1 MKANKWILVIA
12 FVVLSAIAVTA
23 CAAPATQ
30 APAPTS
36 APAAAPTTAPAA
48 APTTAPAAAFKCTD
62 KIGCVDVA
70 SGDPVHIA
78 YMLVVAGDSAQLG
91 IDSRRGA
98 EIAVD
103 DHNGTVAGHPIKF
116 DGQDSGCGPEGG
128 QAAAAKLAADNTI
141 VAVIGSSCSSEW
153 TAGGPTISKA
163 GFLTISPSATSPVL
177 TDPANLS
184 KWSTFFRTAHNDKV
198 QGAVAAQFVYSQ
210 LKITSAAAIHD
221 GGPYTQGLANAFAEI
236 FKKLGGTITSIEA
249 VTPGTKDM
257 KPVLTKIAADKPGLI
272 FYPDFVPETPLITV
286 AAKTVPGLENTKLM
300 TADGSF
306 SPDFLKASGQ
316 AAVGVYHTSPDF
328 SAFGTDY
335 AQKFV
340 PAYQKKYNEKPIN
353 VFHAHAYDAMN
364 IVLNAIEAVGVKDAD
379 GTIHIGR
386 QSLVDWVAQLKS
398 YKGLTGNLTCDPNH
412 DCADPHIAAYQDTAD
427 NVSSGTIP
435 DKPIWKP

>member
-1 MKANKWILVIA
+1 MKANKWILMIA
-12 FVVLSAIAVTA
+12 FVALAAMAITT

-36 APAAAPTTAPAA
+36 APAPTTAPQ
-48 APTTAPAAAFKCTD
+48 PAAFTCTD
-62 KIGCVDVA
+62 KIGCVTVA
-70 SGDPVHIA
+70 PGDPVHIA

-103 DHNGTVAGHPIKF
+103 DHNGTVAGHPVKF
-116 DGQDSGCGPEGG
+116 DGQDAGCGPEGG

-184 KWSTFFRTAHNDKV
+184 QWPTFFRTAHNDKV
-198 QGAVAAQFVYSQ
+198 QGAVAAQFVYTQ

-221 GGPYTQGLANAFAEI
+221 GGPYTQGLANAFADN

-249 VTPGTKDM
+249 VDPNTKDT

-272 FYPDFVPETPLITV
+272 FYPDFVPLTPLITIT
-286 AAKTVPGLENTKLM
+286 AKTVPGLENAKLM

-328 SAFGTDY
+328 SSFGTDY
-335 AQKFV
+335 AQKFL

-364 IVLNAIEAVGVKDAD
+364 IVLTAIDAVAVKDAD
-379 GTIHIGR
+379 GTVHIGR
-386 QSLVDWVAQLKS
+386 QALVDWVAQLKS
-398 YKGLTGNLTCDPNH
+398 FKGLTGNLTCDPNH

-427 NVSSGTIP
+427 NVSSDTIP
-435 DKPIWKP
+435 TAPIWKP